1 MKMLG
6 VALLQFIWKSI
17 EIIHKVPMTGPPI
30 IGNQAQPLLG
40 HQWPR
45 HGDCMLVWTG
55 LYWAV
60 DLVTSAPAVHPGQIS
75 PVHDAVTGLTKSYT
89 N

>member
-17 EIIHKVPMTGPPI
+17 EISKAVGPPV